1 MFSLLCIF
9 LIKIHVE
16 IVLNVNLFRGQFLF
30 DNFLAYE
37 FWLIRSPEVTANI
50 LDSCFLLFSQL

>member
-37 FWLIRSPEVTANI
+37 LWLIRSPKVTANI
-50 LDSCFLLFSQL
+50 LDSYFLLFSQL